1 MNIKEE
7 RKKAMNLFLTIL
19 SVMTIGTLGLVVLL
33 YILTS

>member
-19 SVMTIGTLGLVVLL
+19 FVMTIGTLGLVALL
-33 YILTS
+33 YILTA